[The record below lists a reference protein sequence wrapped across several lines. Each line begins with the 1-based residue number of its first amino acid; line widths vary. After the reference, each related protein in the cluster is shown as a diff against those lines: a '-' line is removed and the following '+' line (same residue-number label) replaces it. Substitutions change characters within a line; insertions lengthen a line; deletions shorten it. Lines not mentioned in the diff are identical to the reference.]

1 MTKKEHLL
9 AVRPTIE
16 YDVFSDIL
24 NDVLKAMDN
33 YTNAQLNQD
42 ITGNLICGYFNAD
55 QRTSSATKCTCG
67 REKWEHPASKN

>member
-16 YDVFSDIL
+16 YDVFSNIL
-24 NDVLKAMDN
+24 NDVLEAMDN
-33 YTNAQLNQD
+33 YTNEQLH
-42 ITGNLICGYFNAD
+42 THRTSKLICGQFNAD
-55 QRTSSATKCTCG
+55 PRTSSATKCTCG